1 MTHET
6 RIVILASS
14 AHFFT
19 HMNMLIFPAIA
30 WPFSKEMGISLSDT
44 FPIGFLMYF
53 FYGALALPA
62 GYIADRWSK
71 VGILKICLA
80 GIGLSSIASGFCGS
94 IYSFTIA
101 LAFLGLFCG
110 LYHPAGLG
118 LIADEIKE
126 QGRAH
131 GTNGVF
137 GALGLAAAPFVAGL
151 VLLVFDWRT
160 VYFIAGGGAL
170 ICLGIFFVIKVEEK
184 GRREKKQTYNGDGA
198 AKRGWRHFAV
208 LCVAMTLAGFIYRAN
223 MTALP
228 AYFEIRMERILE
240 LMAGLAPGSAE
251 NALSGMAA
259 LMVATIFI
267 FSLLG
272 QLAGGRLAD
281 RIDLRRAFVIYQLA
295 GLPMVLG
302 MALFHDIWLYMAA
315 AGFAFF
321 TLGIQ
326 PIENSLVSKF
336 MPKGLTSTGYGI
348 KFTLTFG
355 LGSLAVYQVAVMEK
369 SYGLEWLYMALA
381 WETVLLI
388 AASLALIY
396 VSRKRALVANFKT
409 DNR

>member
-6 RIVILASS
+6 RIVTLTSS

-19 HMNMLIFPAIA
+19 HMNMLIFPAIV
-30 WPFSKEMGISLSDT
+30 WPFSKDMGIPLGDT
-44 FPIGFLMYF
+44 FAIGFFMYL

-71 VGILKICLA
+71 IGILKICLG
-80 GIGLSSIASGFCGS
+80 GIGLSSIASGFSGGVA
-94 IYSFTIA
+94 SFTIA

-118 LIADEIKE
+118 LIADEIAG

-137 GALGLAAAPFVAGL
+137 GALGIASAPFVAGL
-151 VLLVFDWRT
+151 TLLVFDWRA
-160 VYFIAGGGAL
+160 VYFVVGGGAL
-170 ICLGIFFVIKVEEK
+170 AGLGLFYLIRVEERY
-184 GRREKKQTYNGDGA
+184 RRSYKQIKNGDSSVNGA
-198 AKRGWRHFAV
+198 WKQFAV

-223 MTALP
+223 MTAIP
-228 AYFEIRMERILE
+228 AYFEIRMESILE
-240 LMAGLAPGSAE
+240 SLTRFAPGSLE
-251 NALSGMAA
+251 HALSGIAA
-259 LMVATIFI
+259 LLVSTIFL

-272 QLAGGRLAD
+272 QIAGGRLAD
-281 RIDLRRAFVIYQLA
+281 RIDLRRAFLIYQLA

-302 MALFHDIWLYMAA
+302 MAVFHGVWLYVAA

-355 LGSLAVYQVAVMEK
+355 LGSLAVYQVAIMEK
-369 SYGLEWLYMALA
+369 SYGLEWLYIALA
-381 WETVLLI
+381 CETVILI
-388 AASLALIY
+388 MATLSLIY
-396 VSRKRALVANFKT
+396 VSRETKLVANFT
-409 DNR
+409 RDG